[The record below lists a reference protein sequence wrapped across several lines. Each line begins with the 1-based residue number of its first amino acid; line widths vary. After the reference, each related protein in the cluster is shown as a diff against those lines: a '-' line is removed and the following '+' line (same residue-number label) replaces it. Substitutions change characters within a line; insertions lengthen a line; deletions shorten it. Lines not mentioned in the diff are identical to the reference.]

1 MPFRAARATLRD
13 VRIRSVGCFVAAVL
27 LVTLSS
33 SLTPPAASRDRRGV
47 AEVKHPILGV
57 HTRLTDE
64 VEPWKIRRTMQMVRE
79 MGANWVV
86 EYFPWTYIEPAK
98 GQYDWAHADLV
109 VDAAHEEGLTLV
121 ARIDHVPAW
130 ARPPGTTDR
139 FIDAR
144 GVRDYGD
151 FLGAFVRRYRDR
163 VKHYIV
169 WNEPNTTLE
178 WGFRPVDPEG
188 YVALLKVAYTRIK
201 EADSGAI
208 VLPAALAPTLE
219 QSRDALDDL
228 VYLQRMY
235 DAGAKDYFD
244 LMNIHA
250 YGLRSPPD
258 DPASPSRIN
267 FARAALVREVMIRN
281 GDSAKR
287 AFISEAGWN
296 DHPRWTK
303 AVRPAQR
310 VEYTVRA
317 IEKAEAE
324 WPWLVG
330 LCFWA
335 FRLPFPARNYND
347 QYTFVDGDFRPK
359 PVYEAVRDWA
369 HR

>member
-1 MPFRAARATLRD
+1 MRVVGSAALIAVIATI
-13 VRIRSVGCFVAAVL
+13 VV
-27 LVTLSS
+27 SS
-33 SLTPPAASRDRRGV
+33 SLTSATSPRGQRSAV
-47 AEVKHPILGV
+47 QQKHPILGV

-64 VEPWKIRRTMQMVRE
+64 VEPWKIQRTMQMVRE
-79 MGANWVV
+79 MGATWVV
-86 EYFPWTYIEPAK
+86 EYFPWTYVEPAK
-98 GQYDWAHADLV
+98 GQYDWAHVDLV
-109 VDAAHEEGLTLV
+109 VDAAHDEGLTLV
-121 ARIDHVPAW
+121 ARIDNVPPW
-130 ARPPGTTDR
+130 ARPAGTTDR
-139 FIDAR
+139 YIDAR
-144 GVRDYGD
+144 GIQDYGD
-151 FLGAFVRRYRDR
+151 FLAAFVRRYLDR
-163 VKHYIV
+163 VRHYIV
-169 WNEPNTTLE
+169 WNEQNTTME

-188 YVALLKVAYTRIK
+188 YVELLKVAYTRIK
-201 EADSGAI
+201 EADPSAL
-208 VLPAALAPTLE
+208 VLPGALAPTLE
-219 QSRDALDDL
+219 RSRDALDDL

-244 LMNIHA
+244 LMNIHS

-258 DPASPSRIN
+258 DPPSPNRIN
-267 FARAALVREVMIRN
+267 FARAALIREVMVRN
-281 GDSAKR
+281 GDGEKL

-330 LCFWA
+330 LCFWT

-347 QYTFVDGDFRPK
+347 QYTFVDGEFRPK